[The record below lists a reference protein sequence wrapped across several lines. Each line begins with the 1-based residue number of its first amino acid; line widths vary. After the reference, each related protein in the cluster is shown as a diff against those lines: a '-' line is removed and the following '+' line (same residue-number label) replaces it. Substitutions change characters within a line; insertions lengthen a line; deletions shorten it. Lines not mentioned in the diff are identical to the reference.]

1 MTVFASVLRTG
12 SVCGPDSKPPS
23 GEWNMQA
30 SATVGRAG
38 VVALFA
44 ISLLV
49 PKAATRAQ
57 SPAPAPA
64 ASSAMD
70 SSLVCG
76 STPYCAETNDFAAV
90 VTNFRTS
97 ELRGYKVIDA
107 VVRFRNKTAKPLI
120 LAYAQGSGTAVDDKG
135 NRYVVYGAN
144 GVRGIGQVYGSTFDP
159 RFSLQPGG
167 TGDAQ
172 FELMWYPGQQIY
184 GFHFELNLTV
194 NEINSYEGNQ
204 HSLGGEF
211 PLHYERLANGV
222 SSTPTF
228 LAGLAPG
235 AGAGAGSPAP
245 CSNGAGGTAAA
256 IAGATGSAGVQRAS
270 DQATSAVASLK
281 GIFGHKKSAAAQPAA
296 QPTAQGENPCAQG
309 APAAQAA
316 SAASSSATAAS
327 PATPAGGAAKTTPA
341 PSGATT
347 AATATGSVQLPPGAK
362 AASPTKTPA
371 ATPPHATIA
380 PATVPPVK
388 TAAAKKPVTPATVKK
403 PAPKDSIR

>member
-1 MTVFASVLRTG
+1 
-12 SVCGPDSKPPS
+12 
-23 GEWNMQA
+23 MQA
-30 SATVGRAG
+30 SASVRWAG
-38 VVALFA
+38 VVVLFA
-44 ISLLV
+44 VSVLV
-49 PKAATRAQ
+49 PQVATQAQ
-57 SPAPAPA
+57 SPAPA
-64 ASSAMD
+64 ASSATD
-70 SSLVCG
+70 SGLVCG
-76 STPYCAETNDFAAV
+76 NTPYCSETNDFAAV

-120 LAYAQGSGTAVDDKG
+120 LGYAQGSGTAVDDKG

-194 NEINSYEGNQ
+194 NAINSYEGNQ

-211 PLHYERLANGV
+211 PLHYEKLANGV

-228 LAGLAPG
+228 LAGLASG
-235 AGAGAGSPAP
+235 AGAGTGSPAP

-256 IAGATGSAGVQRAS
+256 IAGATGSAGVQNAN
-270 DQATSAVASLK
+270 DKATSAVATATTAVASLK

-296 QPTAQGENPCAQG
+296 QGGNPCAQG
-309 APAAQAA
+309 SQAA
-316 SAASSSATAAS
+316 SAVPSSATAAPSSATAAS
-327 PATPAGGAAKTTPA
+327 PATPAGNAAKTTPA
-341 PSGATT
+341 AVGATT
-347 AATATGSVQLPPGAK
+347 AATATGSVQLPAGAK
-362 AASPTKTPA
+362 AASPARTPA
-371 ATPPHATIA
+371 ATTPHATIA
-380 PATVPPVK
+380 PATVPPAKAVP
-388 TAAAKKPVTPATVKK
+388 AKKPVTPATAKK
-403 PAPKDSIR
+403 PVPKDSIR

>member
-1 MTVFASVLRTG
+1 
-12 SVCGPDSKPPS
+12 
-23 GEWNMQA
+23 MQA

-44 ISLLV
+44 ISLLI
-49 PKAATRAQ
+49 PQAATRAQ
-57 SPAPAPA
+57 SPAPA

-76 STPYCAETNDFAAV
+76 NTPYCAETNDFAAV

-107 VVRFRNKTAKPLI
+107 VVRFRNKTGKSLI
-120 LAYAQGSGTAVDDKG
+120 LGYAQGSGTAVDDKG

-228 LAGLAPG
+228 LAGLAS
-235 AGAGAGSPAP
+235 GAGAGSGEGSPVP
-245 CSNGAGGTAAA
+245 CSNGAGGTAGA
-256 IAGATGSAGVQRAS
+256 IAGATGSASVQRAS
-270 DQATSAVASLK
+270 DKATSAVATATTAVASLK

-296 QPTAQGENPCAQG
+296 QPAAQGDNPC
-309 APAAQAA
+309 AQAA
-316 SAASSSATAAS
+316 SAAPSSATAAS
-327 PATPAGGAAKTTPA
+327 AATPAGGAAKTTPA
-341 PSGATT
+341 RSGATT
-347 AATATGSVQLPPGAK
+347 SATATGSVQLPAGART
-362 AASPTKTPA
+362 ASPTSAPA

-380 PATVPPVK
+380 PATVSPVK
-388 TAAAKKPVTPATVKK
+388 AASSKKPVTPATAKK
-403 PAPKDSIR
+403 PAPKDSIH

>member
-23 GEWNMQA
+23 GEWNMHTCA
-30 SATVGRAG
+30 PAKWAG
-38 VVALFA
+38 VVALF
-44 ISLLV
+44 ILSVLV
-49 PKAATRAQ
+49 PQAATRAQ
-57 SPAPAPA
+57 SPAPA
-64 ASSAMD
+64 ASSAAD
-70 SSLVCG
+70 SGLVCG
-76 STPYCAETNDFAAV
+76 STPYCAETTDFAAV

-194 NEINSYEGNQ
+194 NTINSYEGNQ

-211 PLHYERLANGV
+211 PLHYEKLANGV

-228 LAGLAPG
+228 LAGLTSGSG
-235 AGAGAGSPAP
+235 ASSPAP
-245 CSNGAGGTAAA
+245 CSNGTGGTAAA
-256 IAGATGSAGVQRAS
+256 IAGATSSAGIQNAS
-270 DQATSAVASLK
+270 DQAASAVATATTAVASLK
-281 GIFGHKKSAAAQPAA
+281 GIFGHKKTVAANPAA
-296 QPTAQGENPCAQG
+296 QGDDPCAH
-309 APAAQAA
+309 ATSAASTAAPSSPAAAA
-316 SAASSSATAAS
+316 PQSSPASSSAA
-327 PATPAGGAAKTTPA
+327 PARTGTT
-341 PSGATT
+341 ATT
-347 AATATGSVQLPPGAK
+347 AAGSVELPAGART
-362 AASPTKTPA
+362 ASPASTPA
-371 ATPPHATIA
+371 ATTAHATNAPRTVPVVKAA
-380 PATVPPVK
+380 PAQ
-388 TAAAKKPVTPATVKK
+388 KPVTSGTAKK
-403 PAPKDSIR
+403 PAPKDTTR

>member
-1 MTVFASVLRTG
+1 
-12 SVCGPDSKPPS
+12 
-23 GEWNMQA
+23 MQA

-76 STPYCAETNDFAAV
+76 NTPYCAETNDFAAV

-107 VVRFRNKTAKPLI
+107 VVRFRNKTAKSLI
-120 LAYAQGSGTAVDDKG
+120 LGYAQGSGTAVDDKG

-270 DQATSAVASLK
+270 DQATSAVATATTAVASLK

-388 TAAAKKPVTPATVKK
+388 TSAAKKPVTPATVKK